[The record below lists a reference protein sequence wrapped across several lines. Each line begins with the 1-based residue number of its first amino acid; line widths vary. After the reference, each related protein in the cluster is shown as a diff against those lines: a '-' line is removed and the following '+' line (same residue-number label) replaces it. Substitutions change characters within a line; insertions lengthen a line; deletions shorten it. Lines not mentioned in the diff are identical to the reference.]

1 MARVVVEGVNA
12 NEEET
17 PFRKD
22 SIPGAVIGVGFAHVH
37 LLGRA
42 RSEWAPALL
51 RDAVLAH
58 GAREQIPDHLR
69 AVVGRVDVVDLRC
82 ALRRLGGCRRRRTGY
97 RSRSRCMCS
106 RKSWT

>member
-1 MARVVVEGVNA
+1 MARVVVDGVNA

-22 SIPGAVIGVGFAHVH
+22 SIPGAVIGDGFAHVH

-69 AVVGRVDVVDLRC
+69 AVVGRVDVVDLDIVGDVPFEGWADVDED
-82 ALRRLGGCRRRRTGY
+82 ALGTAHAPGA
-97 RSRSRCMCS
+97 
-106 RKSWT
+106 W